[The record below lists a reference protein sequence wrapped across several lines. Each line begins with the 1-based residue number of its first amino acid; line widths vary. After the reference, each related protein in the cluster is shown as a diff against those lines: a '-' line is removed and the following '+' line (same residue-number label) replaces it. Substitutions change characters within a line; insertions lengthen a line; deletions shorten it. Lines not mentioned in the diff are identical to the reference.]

1 MLSGEEQSEYPRSN
15 MDSST
20 TLMNV
25 YRYIKPIQLSRVD
38 DKKL

>member
-25 YRYIKPIQLSRVD
+25 YRLSLIHKADTIIKS
-38 DKKL
+38 